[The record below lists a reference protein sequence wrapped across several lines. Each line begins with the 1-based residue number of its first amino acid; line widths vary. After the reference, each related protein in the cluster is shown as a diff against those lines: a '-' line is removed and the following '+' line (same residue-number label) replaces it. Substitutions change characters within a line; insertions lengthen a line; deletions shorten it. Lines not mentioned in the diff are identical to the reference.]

1 MRLESLTG
9 RGIRVGIIDSGV
21 NPAHPHVGGVA
32 GGVFIGPAGESDVY
46 LDYLGHGTAVA
57 GAIREKAP
65 DALLY
70 AVKIFDRSLASKSD
84 ILLRAIEWCLA
95 HEMHVINLSL
105 GSLNQ
110 DQRPA
115 FEHLLERACAAGV
128 LLVAAHASE
137 GRAVLPGCLPGVLAV
152 GLDAGCPRDR
162 YYCGASEG
170 RRVFHAPGY
179 PRPIPGVPQ
188 ERNLNGISF
197 AVANMTGFV
206 ARARQAC
213 PAASPAAIE
222 RMLVEN
228 AADGGAAMQGA
239 ICVAGEQQKG
249 P

>member
-1 MRLESLTG
+1 MRFEGLTG

-32 GGVFIGPAGESDVY
+32 GGVFIGPGVESDAF

-57 GAIREKAP
+57 GAIREKVP

-70 AVKIFDRSLASKSD
+70 AVKIFDRNLASRSD

-95 HEMHVINLSL
+95 HGMHVINLSL

-110 DQRPA
+110 DHRPA
-115 FEHLLERACAAGV
+115 FERLLECASAAGA
-128 LLVAAHASE
+128 LLVAAHESE
-137 GRAVLPGCLPGVLAV
+137 GRAVLPGCLPGVVAV
-152 GLDAGCPRDR
+152 GLASDCPRDR
-162 YYCGASEG
+162 YYCPASEG
-170 RRVFHAPGY
+170 HLVFHASGY

-206 ARARQAC
+206 ARARQAR
-213 PAASPAAIE
+213 PAASRDAIE
-222 RMLVEN
+222 EMLLENSAACPAGPITQRVE
-228 AADGGAAMQGA
+228 
-239 ICVAGEQQKG
+239 